1 MAEFRMPSL
10 GADMEKGTLLEWKA
24 KPGDAVKRGDIIAV
38 VATEKADFDVECYE
52 IGTFEKILVQ
62 PGETV
67 PVGTPL
73 AFIRAMGERDER
85 IVPSP
90 AATVVPPGAPPRM
103 HVSPLARRTARERGI
118 DLNQVR
124 PASPDSVIHRADVER
139 AARVSQEEP
148 QRPSPPVARTH
159 EGVRRAIAAAM
170 SRSNSEIPHYY
181 LETPVNLK
189 RAIEWLQAENLKR
202 PIQQRILPVALLVK
216 GVARALG
223 DVPALN
229 GYWINGEPQVK
240 DSINIGFAVSLRSG
254 GLINP
259 AVLDADLKSLDE
271 MMTSIR
277 DLITRARAGRL
288 RGAEMTESTI
298 TVTSLGDLGVETVY
312 GVIYPP
318 QVALVGFGR
327 ISDRPWAEGGM
338 LGVCPV
344 VTATLSG
351 DHRATDG
358 HLGAQFL
365 DALNRY
371 LQEPE
376 KL

>member
-1 MAEFRMPSL
+1 
-10 GADMEKGTLLEWKA
+10 
-24 KPGDAVKRGDIIAV
+24 
-38 VATEKADFDVECYE
+38 
-52 IGTFEKILVQ
+52 
-62 PGETV
+62 
-67 PVGTPL
+67 
-73 AFIRAMGERDER
+73 
-85 IVPSP
+85 
-90 AATVVPPGAPPRM
+90 
-103 HVSPLARRTARERGI
+103 
-118 DLNQVR
+118 
-124 PASPDSVIHRADVER
+124 
-139 AARVSQEEP
+139 
-148 QRPSPPVARTH
+148 
-159 EGVRRAIAAAM
+159 M
-170 SRSNSEIPHYY
+170 SRSNAEIPHYY

-189 RAIEWLQAENLKR
+189 KALEWLQAENLKR
-202 PIQQRILPVALLVK
+202 PIQQRILPVALLMK

-229 GYWINGEPQVK
+229 GYWINGEHEIK
-240 DSINIGFAVSLRSG
+240 DSINVGLAVSLRSG

-259 AVLDADLKSLDE
+259 AVLDADLKSVDE
-271 MMTSIR
+271 MMAAIR

-298 TVTSLGDLGVETVY
+298 TVTSLGDLGVEGVY

-344 VTATLSG
+344 VTATLAA

-358 HLGAQFL
+358 RQGARFL
-365 DALNRY
+365 EALNQY